1 MKNTN
6 KFKESHLSQWMD
18 GSKKPAKQRRQIS
31 EILGEARSGVKKFIK
46 QHPRL
51 KKIGSGILVLI
62 IVVGSVGIGIGIGK
76 KGPSPIKIPDE
87 LTGEARI
94 IGQIERELSQQLQE
108 IVNEEFKKTDYRYV
122 VYLRLIEST
131 TGERIGNVLEVY
143 PVTANSWDNL
153 FSRDREDAAN
163 KFVKIYK
170 RYINKKSG
178 EIHIRNN
185 VQILAEASWDKG
197 KKLEIKIKKY

>member
-1 MKNTN
+1 MKNIN

-31 EILGEARSGVKKFIK
+31 EILGEVKKFIK

-62 IVVGSVGIGIGIGK
+62 IIVGSIGIGISIGK

-94 IGQIERELSQQLQE
+94 IGQIEKDLSQQLQE
-108 IVNEEFKKTDYRYV
+108 IIDEEFKKTDYRYV
-122 VYLRLIEST
+122 VYLRLIET
-131 TGERIGNVLEVY
+131 KTGERTGNLLEVY

-153 FSRDREDAAN
+153 FSRDREDVAD
-163 KFVKIYK
+163 KFIKIYK
-170 RYINKKSG
+170 KYINKKSG

-185 VQILAEASWDKG
+185 VQILAEASWSKE
-197 KKLEIKIKKY
+197 KRLEINIEKY